1 MKDLRK
7 LLAPLS
13 IILFS
18 VIVFSSCKKDDPVV
32 TPPKDIT
39 VVATENG
46 SFTKLVAAL
55 AKVDLV
61 KTLQGD
67 GPYTVFAPNDA
78 AFAKVDLS
86 ATSNDDLK
94 ATLLYHV
101 LGAKVLAADIK
112 TGQTEVGSAGGPKLY
127 ISKNANGVF
136 INGNSKVIATDVAA
150 SNGVIHVLDN
160 VLTVPKNTIAGIV
173 AGDPK
178 NFSTLLSLVKTA
190 GLADVLSS
198 PTIGYTVFAPTD
210 AAFTELFKT
219 VNPATLSV
227 AQIKQIL
234 LYHVVPSRVFS
245 PELANG
251 DVTMADDNKGKVT
264 IDLTNGAT
272 VKGKSN
278 TSASKIT
285 TANILATNG
294 VIHVIDK
301 VLLP

>member
-1 MKDLRK
+1 M
-7 LLAPLS
+7 
-13 IILFS
+13 LFRS
-18 VIVFSSCKKDDPVV
+18 
-32 TPPKDIT
+32 
-39 VVATENG
+39 
-46 SFTKLVAAL
+46 
-55 AKVDLV
+55 
-61 KTLQGD
+61 
-67 GPYTVFAPNDA
+67 
-78 AFAKVDLS
+78 
-86 ATSNDDLK
+86 
-94 ATLLYHV
+94 
-101 LGAKVLAADIK
+101 
-112 TGQTEVGSAGGPKLY
+112 
-127 ISKNANGVF
+127 
-136 INGNSKVIATDVAA
+136 
-150 SNGVIHVLDN
+150 
-160 VLTVPKNTIAGIV
+160 
-173 AGDPK
+173 
-178 NFSTLLSLVKTA
+178 
-190 GLADVLSS
+190 
-198 PTIGYTVFAPTD
+198 